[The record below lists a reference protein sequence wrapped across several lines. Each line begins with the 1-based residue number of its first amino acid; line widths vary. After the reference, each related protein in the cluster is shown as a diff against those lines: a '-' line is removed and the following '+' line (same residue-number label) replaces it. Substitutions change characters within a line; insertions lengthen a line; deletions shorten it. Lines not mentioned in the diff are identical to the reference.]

1 MSAEKKRF
9 IPVWQLVLAGALLVL
24 IVIGVV
30 FAGSFLTNRHRASIV
45 EVSQDRV
52 SDVSEVVKKYGTPQ
66 LSNEAKKSGNHLTIL
81 FYYDGYQDETKA
93 LRQIG
98 LMQGALKNT
107 QPFASS
113 EVIATKIITSGS
125 DRCKVERRAQN
136 ILVCDKGLINEI
148 NKLNIEHFKLVI
160 LSPKDFVP
168 NAKVTRGKNS
178 ALYLPAHQG
187 VLTEEELNVF
197 LTRFFL
203 HEIGHTFGLRDEYA
217 FERSGS
223 QNYEAVSDNVAYQA
237 ARPNCAPD
245 RKTAETWWG
254 SYAKAIDKV
263 DYQAG
268 CAGNKTFYYPQSDT
282 VMSANPQDADYGK
295 VSEDYLRGALDCFY
309 GQKDTISYLKSD
321 TAVPGRVEK
330 CNEFRQLYP
339 KFWRE

>member
-1 MSAEKKRF
+1 MSTGEKRF
-9 IPVWQLVLAGALLVL
+9 IPIWQLASAGVLLVL
-24 IVIGVV
+24 VIIGTIV
-30 FAGSFLTNRHRASIV
+30 AGNLLTSRHRESIV

-66 LSNEAKKSGNHLTIL
+66 LSAEAKRSGKHLTIL

-113 EVIATKIITSGS
+113 DVIDTKIITSGS

-203 HEIGHTFGLRDEYA
+203 HELGHTFGLRDEYA
-217 FERSGS
+217 FERSS
-223 QNYEAVSDNVAYQA
+223 NPNAETHADNIAYQT

-245 RKTAETWWG
+245 LATAQAWWG
-254 SYAKAIDKV
+254 AYDAGSEKIGYN
-263 DYQAG
+263 QG
-268 CAGNKTFYYPQSDT
+268 CAGNKKFYFPQKETLMSD
-282 VMSANPQDADYGK
+282 NPQEADYGK
-295 VSEDYLRGALDCFY
+295 VSEDYLRGVLDCFY
-309 GQKDTISYLKSD
+309 GQKDTIKYLQSD
-321 TAVPGRVEK
+321 TPVTGRVEK
-330 CNEFRQLYP
+330 CSEFRQLYP
-339 KFWRE
+339 KFWSE